1 VIALVL
7 TAGALAWVGVLLA
20 APAMPEAGAAW
31 LDAVGGIICHQLPE
45 RSFAIDGRQLPVCGR
60 CLGLYAGAAAGAL
73 VAWLPGGARGA
84 GRDALSGAAA
94 RWTVDLAAV
103 PTALTIALEW
113 TGLWAGSSAWRCAA
127 GVVLGGAAAVVVM
140 RAVASPA
147 HSTPA
152 RHGLLD

>member
-73 VAWLPGGARGA
+73 VAAAFFAWNDHRFADARTEA
-84 GRDALSGAAA
+84 TEAAEA
-94 RWTVDLAAV
+94 EGTPVRSLAV
-103 PTALTIALEW
+103 
-113 TGLWAGSSAWRCAA
+113 GFSF
-127 GVVLGGAAAVVVM
+127 
-140 RAVASPA
+140 
-147 HSTPA
+147 
-152 RHGLLD
+152 